1 VAGKILKETIMPH
14 PIEFLFDVGSPT
26 AYLAWHR
33 LQKVAART
41 GAALVPVP
49 ILLGGVFKATG
60 GSPPGSVAAKGRW
73 MNEDMQRWAVR
84 DGMKLAMNR
93 FFPVNTI
100 TMMRILAGLQGDER
114 FNAVADT
121 LFAGMWQQGLN
132 MADAEILASA
142 LTQAGHDAEALI
154 ALAQDAEVKQRLIAN
169 TEAAVARGVFG
180 APTCFVAGQ
189 MHFGQDRIEWVE
201 AAAVG

>member
-1 VAGKILKETIMPH
+1 MPNQ
-14 PIEFLFDVGSPT
+14 IEFLFDVGSPT

-33 LQKVAART
+33 LKAIAART
-41 GAALVPVP
+41 GAPLQPVP

-60 GSPPGSVAAKGRW
+60 GSPPGTVAAKGRW
-73 MNEDMQRWAVR
+73 MNEDMQRWAAR
-84 DGMKLAMNR
+84 DGITLAMNR

-100 TMMRILAGLQGDER
+100 AMMRILAGLQDDDR
-114 FNAVADT
+114 FAAVADT

-132 MADAEILASA
+132 MADADVLAA
-142 LTQAGHDAEALI
+142 TLAAAGHDAAALL
-154 ALAQDAEVKQRLIAN
+154 ALAQSPEAKARLIAN

-189 MHFGQDRIEWVE
+189 MHFGQDRLDWVE

>member
-1 VAGKILKETIMPH
+1 MPH

-33 LQKVAART
+33 LKGIAART
-41 GAALVPVP
+41 GASLVPVP

-60 GSPPGSVAAKGRW
+60 GAPPGSVAAKGRW
-73 MNEDMQRWAVR
+73 MNEDMARWAER
-84 DGMKLAMNR
+84 DGITLVMNPH
-93 FFPVNTI
+93 FPVNTLA
-100 TMMRILAGLQGDER
+100 MMRILAGLQGDER

-121 LFAGMWQQGLN
+121 LFAGMWRHARN
-132 MADAEILASA
+132 MADPAILHAT
-142 LTQAGHDAEALI
+142 LGEAGHDADALL
-154 ALAQDAEVKQRLIAN
+154 ALAATPEAKARLIAN

-189 MHFGQDRIEWVE
+189 MHFGQDRLDWVE
-201 AAAVG
+201 HAAAG

>member
-1 VAGKILKETIMPH
+1 MPH

-33 LQKVAART
+33 LKGIAART
-41 GAALVPVP
+41 GASVQPVP

-60 GSPPGSVAAKGRW
+60 GSPPGAVAAKGRW
-73 MNEDMQRWAVR
+73 MNEDMQRWAAR
-84 DGMKLAMNR
+84 DGITLAMNP

-100 TMMRILAGLQGDER
+100 TMMRILAGLAGDAR
-114 FNAVADT
+114 FDAVTDT
-121 LFAGMWQQGLN
+121 LFAGMWRHGRN
-132 MADAEILASA
+132 MADADILAET
-142 LTQAGHDAEALI
+142 LTQDGHDAAALL
-154 ALAQDAEVKQRLIAN
+154 ALAQAPEVKQRLISN

-189 MHFGQDRIEWVE
+189 MHFGQDRLDWVE
-201 AAAVG
+201 AAALG

>member
-1 VAGKILKETIMPH
+1 MPH

-33 LQKVAART
+33 LKKVAART
-41 GAALVPVP
+41 VASLVPVP

-60 GSPPGSVAAKGRW
+60 GSPPGMIAAKGRW
-73 MNEDMQRWAVR
+73 MNEDMQRWAAK
-84 DGMKLAMNR
+84 DGRPLVMNP

-100 TMMRILAGLQGDER
+100 TLMRILAGLQGDER
-114 FNAVADT
+114 FDSVADT
-121 LFAGMWQQGLN
+121 LFAGMWLHGRN
-132 MADAEILASA
+132 MADADVLAA
-142 LTQAGHDAEALI
+142 TLTEAGHDAAALL
-154 ALAQDAEVKQRLIAN
+154 ALAQSPEAKQQLLTN

-180 APTCFVAGQ
+180 APTCFVNGQ
-189 MHFGQDRIEWVE
+189 MHFGQDRIDWVE

>member
-1 VAGKILKETIMPH
+1 MPH

-33 LQKVAART
+33 LKQVAART
-41 GAALVPVP
+41 GASLVPVP

-73 MNEDMQRWAVR
+73 MNEDMARWAAR
-84 DGMKLAMNR
+84 DGRPLAMNPY
-93 FFPVNTI
+93 FPVNTI

-114 FNAVADT
+114 FEAVADT
-121 LFAGMWQQGLN
+121 LFAGMWQQSRK
-132 MADAEILASA
+132 MADPEILAA
-142 LTQAGHDAEALI
+142 TLTEGGHDAAALL
-154 ALAQDAEVKQRLIAN
+154 ALAQDPEVKQRLIAN

-180 APTCFVAGQ
+180 APTCFVNGQ
-189 MHFGQDRIEWVE
+189 MHFGQDRIDWVE

>member
-1 VAGKILKETIMPH
+1 VDGKILKENIMPH

-33 LQKVAART
+33 LKGVAART
-41 GAALVPVP
+41 GASLVPVP

-60 GSPPGSVAAKGRW
+60 GSAAKGRW
-73 MNEDMQRWAVR
+73 MNEDMQRWAAR
-84 DGMKLAMNR
+84 DGRPLVMNP

-114 FNAVADT
+114 FEAVADT
-121 LFAGMWQQGLN
+121 LFAGMWLHGLN
-132 MADAEILASA
+132 MADADILAGT
-142 LTQAGHDAEALI
+142 LTEAGHDAAALL
-154 ALAQDAEVKQRLIAN
+154 ALAQEPEVKQRLIAN

-180 APTCFVAGQ
+180 APTCFVGGQ

>member
-1 VAGKILKETIMPH
+1 MPH

-33 LQKVAART
+33 LKGIAART
-41 GAALVPVP
+41 GASLVPVP

-60 GSPPGSVAAKGRW
+60 GTPPGSVAAKGRW
-73 MNEDMQRWAVR
+73 MNEDMARWAER
-84 DGMKLAMNR
+84 DGITLVMNPH
-93 FFPVNTI
+93 FPVNTLA
-100 TMMRILAGLQGDER
+100 MMRILAGLQGDER

-121 LFAGMWQQGLN
+121 LFAGMWRHARN
-132 MADAEILASA
+132 MADPAILHAT
-142 LTQAGHDAEALI
+142 LGEAGHDADALL
-154 ALAQDAEVKQRLIAN
+154 ALAATPEAKARLIAN

-189 MHFGQDRIEWVE
+189 MHFGQDRLDWVE
-201 AAAVG
+201 HAAAG

>member
-1 VAGKILKETIMPH
+1 MPNA
-14 PIEFLFDVGSPT
+14 IEFLFDVGSPT

-33 LQKVAART
+33 LKGVAART
-41 GAALVPVP
+41 GAPLVPVP

-60 GSPPGSVAAKGRW
+60 GMPPGTVAAKGRW
-73 MNEDMQRWAVR
+73 MNEDMQRWAAR
-84 DGMKLAMNR
+84 DGVTLAMNP

-100 TMMRILAGLQGDER
+100 TMMRILAGLQGDAR
-114 FNAVADT
+114 FDAVADT
-121 LFAGMWQQGLN
+121 LFAGMWLHGRN
-132 MADAEILASA
+132 MADAEILGTTLAE
-142 LTQAGHDAEALI
+142 AGHDAAALM
-154 ALAQDAEVKQRLIAN
+154 ALAQSPEAKQALLAN